1 MTRIQAA
8 DAQAMDTLF
17 FETAHAS
24 ARTAGIVD
32 KDLPMNTE
40 TAFKDHESY
49 VQTVEEILSG
59 DDKQSFEPN
68 DPTLD

>member
-17 FETAHAS
+17 TETSHAS

-32 KDLPMNTE
+32 RDLPQNTE
-40 TAFKDHESY
+40 TAFKDRESY
-49 VQTVEEILSG
+49 IETLEEILKG
-59 DDKQSFEPN
+59 DDKQAFDPN